1 MSGRTQ
7 QFSTRNAFYLRISPT
22 TVLHF
27 VLYLDPRHVDGWM
40 SSEVLDK
47 VLFALKPRIVTK
59 LGAERGT
66 NVSKRRRELD
76 SEKVDVYRGGEL
88 GLTPLVG
95 CARLTRHACS
105 PVPT

>member
-1 MSGRTQ
+1 
-7 QFSTRNAFYLRISPT
+7 
-22 TVLHF
+22 
-27 VLYLDPRHVDGWM
+27 M

-76 SEKVDVYRGGEL
+76 SEKVDVYRGGR
-88 GLTPLVG
+88 PSV
-95 CARLTRHACS
+95 
-105 PVPT
+105 